1 MQLGVA
7 HYVFFERLL
16 KDDRFVSG
24 LEAVIISAGDIVAAK
39 FYCLVEKGEQN
50 RAVLEFL
57 KVSFPRVERELQFSS
72 SPFRFCA
79 AT

>member
-39 FYCLVEKGEQN
+39 FYCLGEG
-50 RAVLEFL
+50 RAEPCRSR
-57 KVSFPRVERELQFSS
+57 VSQSQFSKGRARI
-72 SPFRFCA
+72 PV
-79 AT
+79 